1 MQSRLKIVGNKLQ
14 YAKHAEG
21 NDAAGNDAAGND
33 AVQEK
38 RVPGT
43 DVFVRRDGTV
53 RMPSG
58 LVYRGGVQSGGY
70 LKINFKKGQGQRLK
84 DRSCL
89 VHRLVAQAFVPNPRP
104 DIFRCVDHIDHDRLN
119 NHASNLRW
127 VDQSLNQMNSS
138 GECVFPRGSSWIT
151 QVLGMRSKT
160 FKVKADALQHA
171 KKLKAERW
179 ATEYEKKLRAPAPFK
194 EVATQT
200 DFGTWSHVHAR
211 AVA

>member
-1 MQSRLKIVGNKLQ
+1 MQSRLTFVGNTLQ
-14 YAKHAEG
+14 YVKPQAAVSHVPIQAAAG
-21 NDAAGNDAAGND
+21 IDAA
-33 AVQEK
+33 VEEK

-58 LVYRGGVQSGGY
+58 LVYRGGRQSGGY
-70 LKINFKKGQGQRLK
+70 LKINFKKGQRLK

-151 QVLGMRSKT
+151 QVLGMPSKT
-160 FKVKADALQHA
+160 FKVKAEALQYA
-171 KKLKAERW
+171 KKQKAERW
-179 ATEYEKKLRAPAPFK
+179 AAEYEKKLRAPAPFK

-211 AVA
+211 AVV